1 MLARIFT
8 LSLGLLAFPL
18 ACVANPT
25 QAKLAS
31 LAAKNGGVIKLDSEL
46 YDVITSKDR
55 EWSAVVQ
62 LTAMGDQ
69 FKCAP
74 CRQFDPNF
82 NAVAKSWQSKV
93 PADKRDTH
101 FFATLDFADGRDV
114 FARLGLQ
121 SAPFVNFFPAAK
133 GPNKKPGKQDS
144 WSYDF
149 NTFSFDATT
158 FAKKLSEHTIVPVPY
173 RPPPNYAMMINVASV
188 IVIGGLAAR
197 FAYTYFGA
205 VIFSRWTWALGV
217 VITMLTFTSGHM
229 FVKIRGMPST
239 MRGQWIAGGYQN
251 QYGAEVTVI
260 GGIYGALAFAQLML
274 ILGVPHAKN
283 AASQRMSIYIFSFLM
298 IIVFSMLVSLFRV
311 KNPSYPF
318 RMLF

>member
-1 MLARIFT
+1 MLSRIFT
-8 LSLGLLAFPL
+8 LSLGLLALPL

-31 LAAKNGGVIKLDSEL
+31 LAAQNGGVVKLDAEL
-46 YDVITSKDR
+46 YDTITAKDR
-55 EWSAVVQ
+55 EWSVVVH

-74 CRQFDPNF
+74 CRQFEPNF
-82 NAVAKSWQSKV
+82 NAVAKSWHSKV

-101 FFATLDFADGRDV
+101 FFATLDFADGRDI
-114 FARLGLQ
+114 FSRLGLQ
-121 SAPFVNFFPAAK
+121 SAPFVNFLPAAK
-133 GPNKKPGKQDS
+133 GPNKKPGRQDS
-144 WSYDF
+144 WTYDF
-149 NTFSFDATT
+149 NTFSFDASA
-158 FAKKLSEHTIVPVPY
+158 FAKKISEHTVVPVPY
-173 RPPPNYAMMINVASV
+173 RPPPNYGLMINIAST
-188 IVIGGLAAR
+188 IVIGGLVAR
-197 FAYTYFGA
+197 FAYTYFGS

-217 VITMLTFTSGHM
+217 VLFMLTFISGHM

-260 GGIYGALAFAQLML
+260 GGIYGTLAFAQLML
-274 ILGVPHAKN
+274 ILGVPHAKS
-283 AASQRMSIYIFSFLM
+283 AGSQRMSIYIFSFLM